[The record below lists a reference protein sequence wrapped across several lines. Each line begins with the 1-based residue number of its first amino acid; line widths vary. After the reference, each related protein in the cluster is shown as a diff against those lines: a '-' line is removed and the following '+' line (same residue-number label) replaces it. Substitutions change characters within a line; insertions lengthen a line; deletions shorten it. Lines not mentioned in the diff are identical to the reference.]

1 MKTRYTAASYLIDR
15 PEHPREIGLLESAT
29 RAGRQDAQ
37 ASGFRALDPRVPN
50 GAIHLATRVVEESTR
65 TARLFTS
72 RSSAT
77 TLATLLAFGL
87 IAAPAS
93 ARGTTRVQQAD
104 GSVQTYTNVEMQMSG
119 ATLRLRSS
127 DRKATL
133 EVASSACSLMGEVQR
148 CLPYAT
154 TLTQHGATHT
164 IGLERGTVYMNLSGE
179 TQPMRHTSQTLGP
192 HEVLLLLH
200 TTRGTIVSV
209 KGTLDGAK

>member
-1 MKTRYTAASYLIDR
+1 M
-15 PEHPREIGLLESAT
+15 
-29 RAGRQDAQ
+29 
-37 ASGFRALDPRVPN
+37 
-50 GAIHLATRVVEESTR
+50 
-65 TARLFTS
+65 FTS
-72 RSSAT
+72 RSSAA

-87 IAAPAS
+87 ISATAN

-104 GSVQTYTNVEMQMSG
+104 GSVQTYTNVEMQIFG

-154 TLTQHGATHT
+154 TLRQHGATHT
-164 IGLERGTVYMNLSGE
+164 IELEHGTVYLNLSGE
-179 TQPMRHTSQTLGP
+179 TQSMRHTSQTLAP

-200 TTRGTIVSV
+200 TTRGTIVSAE
-209 KGTLDGAK
+209 GTLDDAK

>member
-1 MKTRYTAASYLIDR
+1 
-15 PEHPREIGLLESAT
+15 
-29 RAGRQDAQ
+29 
-37 ASGFRALDPRVPN
+37 
-50 GAIHLATRVVEESTR
+50 
-65 TARLFTS
+65 LFTS
-72 RSSAT
+72 RSRPA

-87 IAAPAS
+87 ITATANAS
-93 ARGTTRVQQAD
+93 GTTRVQQAD
-104 GSVQTYTNVEMQMSG
+104 GSVQTYTNVEMQISG

-133 EVASSACSLMGEVQR
+133 EVSSSACSLIGEVQR

-154 TLTQHGATHT
+154 TLRQHGATHN
-164 IGLERGTVYMNLSGE
+164 IKLEHGTVYLNLSGE

-200 TTRGTIVSV
+200 TTRGTIVSA